1 MEYTFEER
9 IPDRSDTIFIKF
21 YENTKTPWRK
31 ATNWT
36 YDPFLKRGYF
46 NIKGD
51 ATPYPLSEKSEYWKV

>member
-21 YENTKTPWRK
+21 YEKTKTPWRK

-46 NIKGD
+46 NINGD

>member
-1 MEYTFEER
+1 MTFTFEER
-9 IPDRSDTIFIKF
+9 MPNRSDTIFIKF
-21 YENTKTPWRK
+21 HEETTPWKK
-31 ATNWT
+31 ATFWT